1 MLMVI
6 LMVVV
11 AVMVMVSFIS
21 YNVIKENKKQRKEIL
36 HETYQKRINKLYSDY
51 WYNFTENIA
60 SYNKY
65 IIARMWENKLRNFE
79 EVIQKTHNCME
90 AIKTE
95 KNNFISKQEMEKI
108 LSSKENEMK
117 KVINRAKDDLR
128 IAYAIDSDMFDLL
141 ITDIKNDML
150 LKYKRIVE
158 EKMTYYVG
166 VEAVDTFLSYNNI
179 AQAIMSAKIDI
190 NKYYENGWG
199 YKGLQNELRES
210 AKKNIYAKYNAN
222 KIAFVLA

>member
-1 MLMVI
+1 
-6 LMVVV
+6 
-11 AVMVMVSFIS
+11 
-21 YNVIKENKKQRKEIL
+21 
-36 HETYQKRINKLYSDY
+36 
-51 WYNFTENIA
+51 
-60 SYNKY
+60 
-65 IIARMWENKLRNFE
+65 
-79 EVIQKTHNCME
+79 ME

-95 KNNFISKQEMEKI
+95 KTNFISKQEMEKI

-128 IAYAIDSDMFDLL
+128 IAYAIDSDIFDLL

-150 LKYKRIVE
+150 LNYKRIVE

>member
-1 MLMVI
+1 
-6 LMVVV
+6 
-11 AVMVMVSFIS
+11 
-21 YNVIKENKKQRKEIL
+21 
-36 HETYQKRINKLYSDY
+36 
-51 WYNFTENIA
+51 
-60 SYNKY
+60 
-65 IIARMWENKLRNFE
+65 
-79 EVIQKTHNCME
+79 
-90 AIKTE
+90 
-95 KNNFISKQEMEKI
+95 
-108 LSSKENEMK
+108 MK

-150 LKYKRIVE
+150 LNYKRIVE

-210 AKKNIYAKYNAN
+210 AKENIYAKYNAN